1 MTASGAKSMA
11 EHKHNHNSRPEPGVL
26 FIPLL
31 LTALM
36 TLVEFAGGILSGSLS
51 LIGDAGHMLT
61 DTLAL
66 GLSYFALRLSKR
78 PADAKRTYGFHRTE
92 ILVSLLN
99 GLTLIVISGY
109 IFYEAYRRFF
119 APPQIKAP
127 LMLSVAIIGLVVNII
142 GMSILRKSSQGN
154 LNIRAAFLHVLG
166 DALSSIGV
174 IVAGIIIFFTKFYL
188 VDPIVAILI
197 GGIIL
202 RGAVALVTESSN
214 ILLEAVP
221 RHLSMDDIV
230 EELKKI
236 PGVKELHD
244 FHLWTITSGIY
255 ALSGHLVIE
264 DQMVSKSDQI
274 LKDANAVLQEK
285 FGITHT
291 TLQMECSACGQYP
304 VCHLGD

>member
-1 MTASGAKSMA
+1 MS
-11 EHKHNHNSRPEPGVL
+11 EHKHNNNFKPEPKVL
-26 FIPLL
+26 VVPLF

-36 TLVEFAGGILSGSLS
+36 TLVEFFGGILSGSLS

-66 GLSYFALRLSKR
+66 ALSFFALKLSRR
-78 PADAKRTYGFHRTE
+78 PADARRTYGFHRTE
-92 ILVSLLN
+92 ILIALLN
-99 GLTLIVISGY
+99 GVTLIFISGY
-109 IFYEAYRRFF
+109 IFYEAFRRFL

-127 LMLSVAIIGLVVNII
+127 LMLGVATLGLVVNII
-142 GMSILRKSSQGN
+142 GILILKGSSRGN
-154 LNIRAAFLHVLG
+154 LNIRGAFLHILG

-188 VDPIVAILI
+188 IDPVVAILI

-202 RGAVALVTESSN
+202 RGALGLVTESSN

-221 RHLSMDDIV
+221 KHLRV
-230 EELKKI
+230 ETISGELKKI
-236 PGVKELHD
+236 QGIKDMHD
-244 FHLWTITSGIY
+244 LHLWTITSGIY

-274 LKDANAVLQEK
+274 LKEANKILQEK

-291 TLQMECSACGQYP
+291 TLQLECTACGQYP
-304 VCHLGD
+304 VCHLGE

>member
-1 MTASGAKSMA
+1 MSA
-11 EHKHNHNSRPEPGVL
+11 HNHNNNFKPEPRVL
-26 FIPLL
+26 VIPLL

-36 TLVEFAGGILSGSLS
+36 TLVEFFGGILSGSLS

-66 GLSYFALRLSKR
+66 ALSFFALKLSRR

-92 ILVSLLN
+92 ILVALLN
-99 GLTLIVISGY
+99 GVTLIFISGY
-109 IFYEAYRRFF
+109 IFYEAYKRFL

-127 LMLSVAIIGLVVNII
+127 LMLSVAAIGLVVNII
-142 GMSILRKSSQGN
+142 GILILKGSSKTN
-154 LNIRAAFLHVLG
+154 LNIRGAFMHVLG

-188 VDPIVAILI
+188 IDPIVAILI

-202 RGAVALVTESSN
+202 RGAINLITESSN

-221 RHLSMDDIV
+221 KHLRVETIS
-230 EELKKI
+230 EELIKI
-236 PGVKELHD
+236 RGIKDMHD
-244 FHLWTITSGIY
+244 LHLWTISSGIY

-274 LKDANAVLQEK
+274 LTEANKVLQEK

-291 TLQMECSACGQYP
+291 TLQMECLACSKFP
-304 VCHLGD
+304 VCNLGQ

>member
-1 MTASGAKSMA
+1 MS
-11 EHKHNHNSRPEPGVL
+11 ERNHNNNFKPEPKVL
-26 FIPLL
+26 VIPLL

-36 TLVEFAGGILSGSLS
+36 TLVEFFGGILSGSLS

-66 GLSYFALRLSKR
+66 GLSFLALRLSQK

-92 ILVSLLN
+92 ILVALLN
-99 GLTLIVISGY
+99 GVTLIFISGY
-109 IFYEAYRRFF
+109 IFYEAYKRFLS
-119 APPQIKAP
+119 PPQIKAP
-127 LMLSVAIIGLVVNII
+127 LMLGVATIGLAVNII
-142 GMSILRKSSQGN
+142 GILVLKGSSKTN
-154 LNIRAAFLHVLG
+154 LNIRGAFMHVLG

-188 VDPIVAILI
+188 IDPIVAILI

-202 RGAVALVTESSN
+202 RGAINLITESSN

-221 RHLSMDDIV
+221 KHLRVETIS
-230 EELKKI
+230 EELTKI
-236 PGVKELHD
+236 QGIKNMHD
-244 FHLWTITSGIY
+244 LHLWTISSGIY

-274 LKDANAVLQEK
+274 LKEANRILQEK

-291 TLQMECSACGQYP
+291 TLQLECLVCKQFP
-304 VCHLGD
+304 VCNLGQ

>member
-1 MTASGAKSMA
+1 MA
-11 EHKHNHNSRPEPGVL
+11 EHNHNNNIRPEPKVL
-26 FIPLL
+26 FIPLF

-36 TLVEFAGGILSGSLS
+36 TLVEFVGGLLSGSLA

-92 ILVSLLN
+92 ILVALLN
-99 GLTLIVISGY
+99 GLILIIISAY
-109 IFYEAYRRFF
+109 IFYEAYTRFLS
-119 APPQIKAP
+119 PTQIKAP
-127 LMLSVAIIGLVVNII
+127 LMLAVASIGLLVNIVAIF
-142 GMSILRKSSQGN
+142 ILKGSSKIN
-154 LNIRAAFLHVLG
+154 LNIRGAFLHVLG

-174 IVAGIIIFFTKFYL
+174 LVAGIIIFFTGFYL

-202 RGAVALVTESSN
+202 RGAIGLVTESGH

-221 RHLSMDDIV
+221 KHLKVEEIS
-230 EELKKI
+230 EELKNI
-236 PGVKELHD
+236 EGVKDIHD
-244 FHLWTITSGIY
+244 LHLWTITSGIY
-255 ALSGHLVIE
+255 ALSGHLVIK
-264 DQMVSKSDQI
+264 DQMVSRSEEI
-274 LKDANAVLQEK
+274 LKEANALLKDK

-291 TLQMECSACGQYP
+291 TLQLECLECSRFP
-304 VCHLGD
+304 VCNLGE